1 MDTRTA
7 INIVINNT
15 RVVAHFITN
24 LAITLIQKCAVE
36 VLEMP
41 IRPVYG
47 PDTTFTEPV
56 TAKVFNIQGET
67 TLTLT
72 YAGQQENVT
81 AYVVSDISKSILLGM
96 DSLLAMQGRL
106 LNSVGDEQIN
116 PIFPIPGED
125 PLSPT
130 RPIFATGLTES
141 FASLA
146 WQRQP
151 SYAIEPFH
159 RQYHQDLVTNTTF
172 RLVGQ
177 VRLPVGRLPVGTQSD
192 SFSVL
197 ITDTNTP
204 FTLGLNYLRQFNY
217 RIEFPGFKITWP
229 RTLAVRPVR
238 RRTVTINGPTCPR
251 CRQAGHL
258 RSQCTGR
265 PRPAERSQGARAID
279 PRPQQ

>member
-1 MDTRTA
+1 MDTKTA
-7 INIVINNT
+7 ITIVINNT

-24 LAITLIQKCAVE
+24 LAITLIQKCATE

-47 PDTTFTEPV
+47 PDTTFTDPV

-67 TLTLT
+67 PITLT
-72 YAGQQENVT
+72 YAGQRENVT
-81 AYVVSDISKSILLGM
+81 AYVVSENDISKSILLGM

-130 RPIFATGLTES
+130 RPIFATRLTES

-146 WQRQP
+146 WQRQS

-172 RLVGQ
+172 KLVGQ
-177 VRLPVGRLPVGTQSD
+177 VRLPVGTQSD

-204 FTLGLNYLRQFNY
+204 FTLGFNYPRQFGY

-238 RRTVTINGPTCPR
+238 
-251 CRQAGHL
+251 H
-258 RSQCTGR
+258 
-265 PRPAERSQGARAID
+265 
-279 PRPQQ
+279 QQWR

>member
-1 MDTRTA
+1 MDTRTG
-7 INIVINNT
+7 ITIVINNT

-24 LAITLIQKCAVE
+24 LAITLIQKYAAE

-47 PDTTFTEPV
+47 PDTTFTDPV

-125 PLSPT
+125 PLSLT

-141 FASLA
+141 FSGLA
-146 WQRQP
+146 WQRQF

-177 VRLPVGRLPVGTQSD
+177 VRLPVGRLPPKATP
-192 SFSVL
+192 SV
-197 ITDTNTP
+197 
-204 FTLGLNYLRQFNY
+204 
-217 RIEFPGFKITWP
+217 
-229 RTLAVRPVR
+229 
-238 RRTVTINGPTCPR
+238 C
-251 CRQAGHL
+251 
-258 RSQCTGR
+258 
-265 PRPAERSQGARAID
+265 
-279 PRPQQ
+279 